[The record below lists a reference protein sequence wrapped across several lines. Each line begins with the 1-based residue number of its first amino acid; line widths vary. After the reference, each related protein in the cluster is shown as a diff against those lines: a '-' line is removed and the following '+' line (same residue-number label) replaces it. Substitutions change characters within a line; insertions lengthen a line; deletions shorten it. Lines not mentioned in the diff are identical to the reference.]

1 MRTLYINGQV
11 FTGALPLAQ
20 AFAVCDGRFTAVGS
34 TDEILAQKQENDILI
49 DLQGRFV
56 CPGFI
61 DSHMHLLGLGS
72 NLESCALAQHT
83 SSLKEMQEALRTY
96 IASRTWED
104 GSWIRG
110 RGFNHDYF
118 AEKSGLPTRHD
129 LDAVTTDYP
138 LCVVR
143 CCGHC
148 LCVNTKALELL
159 GIDGTQAQVPG
170 GHYDVDEA
178 GFPTGVFRD
187 NAMSMIY
194 TRLPKP
200 TRADIRRMLRAA
212 CLQLNRVGVTSV
224 HTDDLCTFENVDYED
239 VLAAYRELRD
249 AGELSV
255 RVYEQSQFTTVS
267 ALRGFLDKGYTTG
280 AGDALFKIGPL
291 KLLGDGSLGART
303 AFLSG
308 GYADA
313 PDERGLSLFTQEEF
327 DALIICAHESGMQI
341 AVHAIGDGVL
351 DRILNAYEKAFAA
364 HPRADHRSGVV
375 HVQITRPDQL
385 ERMRNLNLHAYVQTI
400 FIDYDAR
407 IVRDRVGDALAD
419 TSYAFRTMKEM
430 GMHVSNGTDCPVEA
444 PDPMRGVQ
452 CAVTRQPLD
461 ESLAPYRQEE
471 ALTLEE
477 ALRAYTLE
485 GAYASF
491 EEREKGQ
498 IAPGMLADFVILSG
512 NPFTCERAQ
521 LHKITALETYLGGR
535 AVHSCA

>member
-1 MRTLYINGQV
+1 MRTLYIHGQV

-20 AFAVCDGRFTAVGS
+20 AFAVCDGRFAAVGS
-34 TDEILAQKQENDILI
+34 TDEILAQKQENDIII

-83 SSLKEMQEALRTY
+83 ASLYDMQEALRAY
-96 IASRTWED
+96 IASRTWEP

-138 LCVVR
+138 VCVVR

-159 GIDGTQAQVPG
+159 GIDGTQEQAPG
-170 GHYDVDEA
+170 GHYDVDET
-178 GFPTGVFRD
+178 GYPTGVFRD

-239 VLAAYRELRD
+239 VLSAYRELRD

-255 RVYEQSQFTTVS
+255 RVYEQSQFVS
-267 ALRGFLDKGYTTG
+267 VPALRGFLEKGYITG

-327 DALIICAHESGMQI
+327 DALIGCAHENGMQI

-471 ALTLEE
+471 AFTLEE

-498 IAPGMLADFVILSG
+498 IAPGMLADFVVLSG
-512 NPFTCERAQ
+512 NPFACEHAQ

-535 AVHSCA
+535 AVYACT